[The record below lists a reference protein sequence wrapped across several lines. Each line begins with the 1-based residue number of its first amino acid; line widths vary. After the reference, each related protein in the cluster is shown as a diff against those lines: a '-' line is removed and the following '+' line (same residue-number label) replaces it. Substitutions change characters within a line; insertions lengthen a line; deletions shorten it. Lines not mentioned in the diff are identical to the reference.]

1 MNLEDIK
8 HLKNKVL
15 NGKRIN
21 GKGLIMISNKI
32 EMTIYLLM
40 LICVAIS
47 LMKLIL
53 AEGGDEG
60 VRLRYSGDNNNRL
73 KRCLSEPE
81 IDQYSYEIKYCIEDD
96 SSNLI
101 IDLFNQGVE
110 RSRRTRTKGKRRPVT
125 QNKNKN

>member
-1 MNLEDIK
+1 
-8 HLKNKVL
+8 
-15 NGKRIN
+15 
-21 GKGLIMISNKI
+21 MISNKI

-40 LICVAIS
+40 LIYVAIN

-53 AEGGDEG
+53 LEGEEEG
-60 VRLRYSGDNNNRL
+60 VRLGYSRDKNNRL
-73 KRCLSEPE
+73 KRCLSEQE

-110 RSRRTRTKGKRRPVT
+110 RSRRTRTKGKRKPVT